1 MNIKIE
7 QALKEKNHR
16 YIKIAEYQVCQGTDH
31 LEKIF
36 QDIMDQG
43 GEGIILRDPTSPFE
57 AGRSRG
63 YLKHKVRVRWN
74 IVIIAFTHSLFLS
87 SLSEISRCRSE
98 NCWEGQS
105 HNMGMRNVNSY

>member
-1 MNIKIE
+1 M
-7 QALKEKNHR
+7 
-16 YIKIAEYQVCQGTDH
+16 CQGTDH

-36 QDIMDQG
+36 QDIMDKG

-74 IVIIAFTHSLFLS
+74 IVFFAIAHRFIFLS
-87 SLSEISRCRSE
+87 FVI
-98 NCWEGQS
+98 
-105 HNMGMRNVNSY
+105 RNIAMQKRKLLGGSVPQPGNVKCKFLTFLFVITIVKPS